1 MKMAWMR
8 IVVGAAKVE
17 IYLVVITVIMHSVKL
32 VSKEILDEQSS
43 IKSRMVGTFVYK
55 KLGYKIKM
63 KTYYSLCL
71 NVFHLL
77 ALKPNLE
84 KCSIYSNKF
93 FHNFHLFESSLTCSG
108 LWASGL
114 GLARRQD

>member
-1 MKMAWMR
+1 MAWMR

-55 KLGYKIKM
+55 
-63 KTYYSLCL
+63 
-71 NVFHLL
+71 N
-77 ALKPNLE
+77 
-84 KCSIYSNKF
+84 
-93 FHNFHLFESSLTCSG
+93 
-108 LWASGL
+108 
-114 GLARRQD
+114 

>member
-1 MKMAWMR
+1 MAWMN

-32 VSKEILDEQSS
+32 VLKEILDEQSS

-63 KTYYSLCL
+63 KTYYSLCI
-71 NVFHLL
+71 NFFHLLVL

-93 FHNFHLFESSLTCSG
+93 FHNFHLSESSFTCSG
-108 LWASGL
+108 LRAS
-114 GLARRQD
+114 GLARRFY